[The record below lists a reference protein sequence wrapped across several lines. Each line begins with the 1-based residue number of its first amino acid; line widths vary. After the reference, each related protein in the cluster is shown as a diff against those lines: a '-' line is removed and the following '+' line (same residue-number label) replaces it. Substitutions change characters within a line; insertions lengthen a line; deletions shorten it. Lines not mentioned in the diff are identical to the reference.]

1 MFSVQWGSERR
12 AVGEPDWEQGRP
24 GPAFYRVV
32 RKGLPED
39 AKLKSRESGSYGGA
53 GEGED
58 GR

>member
-1 MFSVQWGSERR
+1 MQWGSERR

-24 GPAFYRVV
+24 GPAFYRVI

-39 AKLKSRESGSYGGA
+39 ANLKSRESGSYGGA